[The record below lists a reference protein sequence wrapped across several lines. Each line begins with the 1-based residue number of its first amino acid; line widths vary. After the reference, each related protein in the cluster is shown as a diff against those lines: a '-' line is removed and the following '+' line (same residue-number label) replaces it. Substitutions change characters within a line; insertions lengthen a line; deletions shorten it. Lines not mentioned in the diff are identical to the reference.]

1 MSRGHLIVISA
12 PSGAGKTTICRHLRA
27 RHPNWIF
34 SISATT
40 RPRRF
45 NEVNGTD
52 YHFLSETDFTEYV
65 NAEKLI
71 EWETI
76 YGHHYGTLRSTLSDA
91 LENGYA
97 LLLDVDVKG
106 GVNVKRQYPEDT
118 TAIFIVPPDIETLIK
133 RLKDRGTEDRTAIDK
148 RLKRIPEEM
157 EYKKVF
163 DHIVVNDDLE
173 QAVNQIEAIIMEAK

>member
-12 PSGAGKTTICRHLRA
+12 PSGAGKTTICRHLRTK
-27 RHPNWIF
+27 HPDWIF

-45 NEVNGTD
+45 NEVNGVD
-52 YHFLSETDFTEYV
+52 YHFLTETDFTEHV
-65 NAEKLI
+65 NDEKLV
-71 EWETI
+71 EWETV
-76 YGHHYGTLRSTLSDA
+76 YDHRYGTSRSTLISA
-91 LENGYA
+91 LEEGYA

-118 TAIFIVPPDIETLIK
+118 TAIFIVPPDIETLVK
-133 RLKDRGTEDRTAIDK
+133 RLKNRGTEDQTSIEM

-157 EYKKVF
+157 EYKKEF
-163 DHIVVNDDLE
+163 DHIVVNDNLE
-173 QAVNQIEAIIMEAK
+173 QAVSQIEAIIMEAK